1 MVRRERATR
10 CLLIRSAVPNVFCAG
25 ADLKVAAL
33 LPCSS
38 SVSICACYR
47 HCLPIKK
54 STWAPYH
61 ARIVQER
68 AAMTQQETSEFV
80 TELRQAFSAV
90 QVRSHPPA
98 R

>member
-1 MVRRERATR
+1 MVQRERATR

-38 SVSICACYR
+38 VSQHLR
-47 HCLPIKK
+47 LLPSLYSHRK
-54 STWAPYH
+54 STWAPYYVV
-61 ARIVQER
+61 IVQER

-90 QVRSHPPA
+90 QARSHLPA